1 MPGAFASLDTGFPNL
16 SGNGSTDDKLRA
28 VQDYLYQLLEQL
40 RYSMNNLGA
49 ENFNENSLKEIT
61 DKITE
66 PIKAEIVDVER
77 GLTTLIEVTAEGVRL
92 DVRKDYAAE
101 WTSGVSY
108 YPLNVVKVTASDNSM
123 KFYRCLL
130 AHTSASGNKPPN
142 ATYWMEIPA
151 ADVAYSRFDMNADA
165 IRTEVTRATDAEGT
179 LSTSINQTADAIT
192 LAAYRSYAPLWAAGT
207 YYKGNIVRKETT
219 AGGVVTVRFY
229 KCTAESTNLEPPNTG
244 WTEIQAPD
252 VLNSRFTVTADAISS
267 EVTRATTSEGSLSSR
282 ITQNA
287 DSISS
292 EVTRATGAEGSLS
305 SRITQNADA
314 ITSEVTRASGAESTI
329 DQKADA
335 IKAQVTDENGNY
347 TVLNLKSDGLHVGNA
362 AGTTTI
368 SGNSITTGTV
378 TATQIASDYVY
389 AGNLTADQITTG
401 TLNAGDVHV
410 LDQFSVDMSVL
421 WDPAVYS
428 CGKMGAYASANGTA
442 AWESGETYSTGD
454 YVYINTGTTTKYYK
468 CISSHTSTNTR
479 KPPNSN
485 YWQEVPAGETFSF
498 GTCLTGNNSEKVLL
512 YDDSERIIGSE
523 IYLGSA
529 GNNSIRLNSSGIVA
543 SHGSDA
549 YDLIGTF
556 ESIGT
561 KMSFVSITKTNNYSL
576 KDSEKTMCI
585 GITFT
590 NQNRTLTLGLP
601 SKAFAFVVNE
611 DSAYAFTCKN
621 VSGDTGQTIAA
632 GKVYLVFASTTVDGT
647 KYMLLN

>member
-28 VQDYLYQLLEQL
+28 IQDYLYQLLEQL

-77 GLTTLIEVTAEGVRL
+77 GLTTLIEITAEGVRL

-101 WTSGVSY
+101 WTSANSRKY
-108 YPLNVVKVTASDNSM
+108 YVGDVVKVTASDNSM
-123 KFYRCLL
+123 KFYKCTQN
-130 AHTSASGNKPPN
+130 HTAAAGNKPPS
-142 ATYWMEIPA
+142 AYWTEIAA

-165 IRTEVTRATDAEGT
+165 IRTEVTRATAAEGT

-219 AGGVVTVRFY
+219 SGGVVTVRFY
-229 KCTAESTNLEPPNTG
+229 KCTAESTSLEPPNTG

-267 EVTRATTSEGSLSSR
+267 EVTCATTSEGSLSSR

-287 DSISS
+287 NSITS

-335 IKAQVTDENGNY
+335 IKAQVTDGDGNY

-389 AGNLTADQITTG
+389 AGNLAADQITTG
-401 TLNAGDVHV
+401 TFNAGQINVEGSFNV
-410 LDQFSVDMSVL
+410 KKTVGNTT
-421 WDPAVYS
+421 YT
-428 CGKMGAYASANGTA
+428 CG
-442 AWESGETYSTGD
+442 
-454 YVYINTGTTTKYYK
+454 
-468 CISSHTSTNTR
+468 
-479 KPPNSN
+479 
-485 YWQEVPAGETFSF
+485 
-498 GTCLTGNNSEKVLL
+498 
-512 YDDSERIIGSE
+512 
-523 IYLGSA
+523 
-529 GNNSIRLNSSGIVA
+529 
-543 SHGSDA
+543 
-549 YDLIGTF
+549 
-556 ESIGT
+556 
-561 KMSFVSITKTNNYSL
+561 
-576 KDSEKTMCI
+576 
-585 GITFT
+585 
-590 NQNRTLTLGLP
+590 TLGVNVTN
-601 SKAFAFVVNE
+601 SK
-611 DSAYAFTCKN
+611 
-621 VSGDTGQTIAA
+621 G
-632 GKVYLVFASTTVDGT
+632 
-647 KYMLLN
+647 